1 MTWEIDGKLLDAL
14 VDLGV
19 ELERVE
25 AGAYVVTLRSRRVTH
40 LWLLGG
46 EQDVRVE
53 AFVMHVLEGADT
65 ARLHRHVLTR
75 NRGLRGVHYGLDDVG
90 DLFLFGSLS
99 LADATAE
106 GVDRLLGEVL
116 ALRDA
121 DDLAAVAYGSA
132 VPDKA
137 LLDGAGR
144 RAAGVP
150 EWAPRRDTR
159 R

>member
-1 MTWEIDGKLLDAL
+1 MLWDLDGRLLDAL
-14 VDLGV
+14 VELGV

-25 AGAYVVTLRSRRVTH
+25 VGAYLVTLRSARVTH

-53 AFVMHVLEGADT
+53 AFVMHVLEGADV

-75 NRGLRGVHYGLDDVG
+75 NRVLRGVHYALDDVG
-90 DLFLFGSLS
+90 DVFLCGSLS
-99 LADATAE
+99 LADVTAE
-106 GVDRLLGEVL
+106 GIDRLLGEVV
-116 ALRDA
+116 AVRDA
-121 DDLAAVAYGSA
+121 DDLLAVAYGTD
-132 VPDKA
+132 VPAKS

-144 RAAGVP
+144 RAAGTP
-150 EWAPRRDTR
+150 DWAPRRDTR